1 MSIQENT
8 VDILRR
14 HAQERPDAV
23 ALRFLSDGEDA
34 VSEWSYQQLTRSV
47 ARIARRLQELDI
59 RGERAIL
66 LYDSGPDYIAAFM
79 GVLQAGGIAVP
90 TYPPMGQRPLSRLIG
105 IIQDARPKL
114 VLSCARTR
122 NSQARRVAEL
132 SGHTGLEWVATDELP
147 PLESHEDV
155 PVIHGQSLAMLQYT
169 SGSTGSPKG
178 VMVTHANL
186 LSNCETIAR
195 WLGPSPG
202 RRGGMWLPLFHD
214 MGLLG
219 GVMQPIYSGFPLVF
233 MDPMYFIQRPVR
245 WLRAIST
252 HRLTLSGA
260 PNFAYELCATQ
271 IQDEELEGLDLSCW
285 SEAFC
290 GAEPVRSETMRRF
303 AERFAPLGFR
313 AEALSPCY
321 GLAEAT
327 LLVAGK
333 PAGTRLRTLAAP
345 RQEDGCE
352 DSPQKGGEAPRE
364 LVSSGKVVHAHQV
377 RIVDPDTLT
386 ECPQGKVGEIWVHG
400 PSVAVGYWGREEE
413 SQQTFRASLQGDAA
427 SYLRT
432 GDMGFLHEDEL
443 FISGRCK
450 NVIII
455 AGRNHHAED
464 IEVTVEA
471 AHPLVR
477 KNGVAAFPV
486 TDGSEERLLLVVELK
501 PDGRRTE
508 ADLTS
513 VREAIIQAVVNAHG
527 VRPHDICFGSG
538 GGIPRTTSGK
548 IQRQACR
555 QAYLGG
561 VLPTLKVSR

>member
-1 MSIQENT
+1 VNTQENT
-8 VDILRR
+8 VAILRR
-14 HAQERPDAV
+14 HARERPEAV
-23 ALRFLSDGEDA
+23 ALRFLADGED
-34 VSEWSYQQLTRSV
+34 VVTEWSYRRLAQRVSS
-47 ARIARRLQELDI
+47 IARRLAEAGA
-59 RGERAIL
+59 RGERVIL
-66 LYDSGPDYIAAFM
+66 LYDSGPEYIAAFM

-90 TYPPMGQRPLSRLIG
+90 TYPPMGQRPLSRLIS
-105 IIQDARPKL
+105 IIQDAAPRF
-114 VLSCARTR
+114 VLSTARTR
-122 NSQARRVAEL
+122 DTQARRVAEL
-132 SGHTGLEWVATDELP
+132 SGHGALEWVASDELP
-147 PLESHEDV
+147 TRESHEDV
-155 PVIHGQSLAMLQYT
+155 PVVEDQPLAMLQYT

-195 WLGPSPG
+195 WLGPSEG

-219 GVMQPIYSGFPLVF
+219 GVMQPLYSGFPLLF

-245 WLRAIST
+245 WLRAISK

-271 IQDEELEGLDLSCW
+271 IPDDELQGLDLSCW

-303 AERFAPLGFR
+303 AERFAAFGFR

-333 PAGTRLRTLAAP
+333 PAGTRLRTFAAP
-345 RQEDGCE
+345 RQEDG
-352 DSPQKGGEAPRE
+352 SEASLEPARE
-364 LVSSGKVVHAHQV
+364 LVSSGRVVHAHTV
-377 RIVDPDTLT
+377 RIIDPDTLA
-386 ECPQGKVGEIWVHG
+386 ECSQGQVGEVWVHG
-400 PSVAVGYWGREEE
+400 PSVALGYWGREEE
-413 SQQTFRASLQGDAA
+413 SRQSFQATLPGDPAG
-427 SYLRT
+427 YLRT
-432 GDMGFLHEDEL
+432 GDLGLLHEGEL
-443 FISGRCK
+443 FISGRRK

-464 IEVTVEA
+464 VEQTAEA
-471 AHPLVR
+471 AHDQVR
-477 KNGVAAFPV
+477 KGGVAAFPV
-486 TDGSEERLLLVVELK
+486 TAENEERLVLVVELK

-508 ADLTS
+508 AGVAA
-513 VREAIIQAVVNAHG
+513 VREGIIQAVVAAHG
-527 VRPHDICFGSG
+527 VRPHDVFFGSVG
-538 GGIPRTTSGK
+538 AISRTTSGK
-548 IQRQACR
+548 IQRQATR

-561 VLPTLKVSR
+561 ALPALKVAR